1 MIPSPISP
9 RRIAQ
14 MKTKYVETNTLELR
28 QDLRV
33 GWHGNQYLKDKLNE
47 LRLILDDK
55 SCVIRLDSWY
65 HSQFR
70 QLENLIKIFCK
81 VL

>member
-1 MIPSPISP
+1 MTFNSP
-9 RRIAQ
+9 RKIAQ
-14 MKTKYVETNTLELR
+14 MKIKYLETNELESRL
-28 QDLRV
+28 DLTV

-55 SCVIRLDSWY
+55 SCVVRLDKMY
-65 HSQFR
+65 HDSFK
-70 QLENLIKIFCK
+70 QLEVLIKEFCQ

>member
-1 MIPSPISP
+1 MTYNSP
-9 RRIAQ
+9 RKIAQ
-14 MKTKYVETNTLELR
+14 MKIKYLETNELESR
-28 QDLRV
+28 QDLRM

-55 SCVIRLDSWY
+55 SCVVRIDKMYHDS
-65 HSQFR
+65 FK
-70 QLENLIKIFCK
+70 QLEVLIKEFCK